1 MSIKDRFDDD
11 GKNESFASRWSRKK
25 KAESSPPIADQAE
38 HPEVPSIPLNTVLP
52 SESTG
57 RMTTAVEADR
67 LKADQN
73 SSDAPDIVLTD
84 EDLPDVESLHEG
96 SDFKGFMSPGV
107 SDKLRKLALRKLFAG
122 AGFNIRDGLDDY
134 DEDFTNFE
142 PLGDIVTC
150 DMKHRAEVE
159 EEKRQ
164 KAIAEAEAAEREA
177 EEKALVE
184 NEANTDDEAGH
195 EKEAGD
201 NDLVSEDGEKEMPA
215 KEVREIDQIEQDI
228 ADSNVESPEA
238 KEPSVSS

>member
-1 MSIKDRFDDD
+1 VSTKDHLDDD
-11 GKNESFASRWSRKK
+11 GTKESFASRWSRKK
-25 KAESSPPIADQAE
+25 KAERVQANIDQAE
-38 HPEVPSIPLNTVLP
+38 QPEAPSIPLNTVLP

-67 LKADQN
+67 LKAEQEA
-73 SSDAPDIVLTD
+73 SDAPHVVLTD
-84 EDLPDVESLHEG
+84 EDMPDVETLGEG
-96 SDFKGFMSPGV
+96 SDYKGFMSPGV

-164 KAIAEAEAAEREA
+164 KALAEAEAAE
-177 EEKALVE
+177 EKALAESEEVSSKE
-184 NEANTDDEAGH
+184 SDGIDEESSDDAL
-195 EKEAGD
+195 ASD
-201 NDLVSEDGEKEMPA
+201 DGEEERHTDKV
-215 KEVREIDQIEQDI
+215 KEVDQIDHDI
-228 ADSNVESPEA
+228 AESNVEDSLE
-238 KEPSVSS
+238 KEPPVSS